1 MAQEYYVEQLFKQKT
16 NNEILGD
23 NYDGNNAF
31 ILFYPVDRFYEPEPD
46 QVDTIQIYV
55 SPCNTKVYDMMV
67 EKFGYPNKN
76 SDYGGRRWEIPYD
89 FPEVVQHGN
98 KFAFNGMILECKQE
112 KDGYYVIPSFLKKEF
127 REAFPTVYN
136 VARKQTLQSVDYN
149 GEFPTYCSGDT
160 ILEFENCKITTKIL
174 SCGGGYVFEYED
186 PTPVKW
192 GKGVPSI
199 LSEIEEEIL
208 EKLEVYDYTFCC
220 GGCE

>member
-1 MAQEYYVEQLFKQKT
+1 MEHYVEQLFEKKT
-16 NNEILGD
+16 NDEILGKS
-23 NYDGNNAF
+23 YDENNAF
-31 ILFYPVDRFYEPEPD
+31 ILFYPVDRFYEPKPN

-55 SPCNTKVYDMMV
+55 SPCNTEVYDMIV
-67 EKFGYPNKN
+67 KKFGYPNKQTR
-76 SDYGGRRWEIPYD
+76 YGRRWEIPYD
-89 FPEVVQHGN
+89 FPEVVQYGN
-98 KFAFNGMILECKQE
+98 KFAFNGVMLECEQE
-112 KDGYYVIPSFLKKEF
+112 DDGYYIIPSFLKKEF
-127 REAFPTVYN
+127 RKAFPNVYN

-149 GEFPTYCSGDT
+149 GEFPVYCSGDT

-192 GKGVPSI
+192 GKNVPSI

>member
-1 MAQEYYVEQLFKQKT
+1 MEYYVKQLFEQKT
-16 NNEILGD
+16 NDEILGE

-31 ILFYPVDRFYEPEPD
+31 ILFYPVDKIYEPEPD

-55 SPCNTKVYDMMV
+55 SPCNTEVYDMIV
-67 EKFGYPNKN
+67 KKFGYPNKQTR
-76 SDYGGRRWEIPYD
+76 YERRWEIPYD
-89 FPEVVQHGN
+89 FPEVVQYGN
-98 KFAFNGMILECKQE
+98 KFAFNGVMLECEQE
-112 KDGYYVIPSFLKKEF
+112 DDGYYVIPSFLKKEF
-127 REAFPTVYN
+127 RKAFPNVYN

-149 GEFPTYCSGDT
+149 GEFPVYCSGDT

-174 SCGGGYVFEYED
+174 SCGGCCVSEYED
-186 PTPVKW
+186 PTPIEW
-192 GKGVPSI
+192 GKNVPSI

>member
-1 MAQEYYVEQLFKQKT
+1 MEYYVKQLFKKKT
-16 NNEILGD
+16 NDEILGE
-23 NYDGNNAF
+23 NYDENNGF
-31 ILFYPVDRFYEPEPD
+31 ILFHPVDRFYKPEPD

-55 SPCNTKVYDMMV
+55 PPCNTEVYDMIV
-67 EKFGYPNKN
+67 KKFGYPNKQTR
-76 SDYGGRRWEIPYD
+76 YEKRWEIPYD
-89 FPEVVQHGN
+89 FPEVVQYGN
-98 KFAFNGMILECKQE
+98 KFAFNGIMVECEQE
-112 KDGYYVIPSFLKKEF
+112 DDGYYVIPSFLKKEF
-127 REAFPTVYN
+127 RKAFPNVYN

-149 GEFPTYCSGDT
+149 GEFPVYCSGDT

-174 SCGGGYVFEYED
+174 SCGGSYVFEYED

-192 GKGVPSI
+192 GKNVPSI

>member
-1 MAQEYYVEQLFKQKT
+1 MEHYVEQLFEKKT
-16 NNEILGD
+16 NDEILGK
-23 NYDGNNAF
+23 NYDENNAF
-31 ILFYPVDRFYEPEPD
+31 ILFYPVDKFYEPKPN

-55 SPCNTKVYDMMV
+55 SPCNTEVYDMIV
-67 EKFGYPNKN
+67 KKFGYPNKQTRY
-76 SDYGGRRWEIPYD
+76 DERIWEIPYD
-89 FPEVVQHGN
+89 FPEVVQYGN
-98 KFAFNGMILECKQE
+98 KFAFNGVMLECEQE
-112 KDGYYVIPSFLKKEF
+112 DDGYYIIPSFLKKEF
-127 REAFPTVYN
+127 RKAFPNVYN

-149 GEFPTYCSGDT
+149 GEFPIYCSGDT

-174 SCGGGYVFEYED
+174 SCGGAYVFEYED

-192 GKGVPSI
+192 GKNVPSI

>member
-1 MAQEYYVEQLFKQKT
+1 MEHYVEQLFEKKT
-16 NNEILGD
+16 NDEILGK
-23 NYDGNNAF
+23 NYDENNAF
-31 ILFYPVDRFYEPEPD
+31 ILFYPVDKFYEPKPN

-55 SPCNTKVYDMMV
+55 SPCNTEVYDMIV
-67 EKFGYPNKN
+67 KKFGYPNKQTRY
-76 SDYGGRRWEIPYD
+76 DERIWEIPYD
-89 FPEVVQHGN
+89 FPEVVQYGN
-98 KFAFNGMILECKQE
+98 KFAFNGVMLECEQE
-112 KDGYYVIPSFLKKEF
+112 DDGYYVIPSFLKKEF
-127 REAFPTVYN
+127 RKAFPNVYN

-149 GEFPTYCSGDT
+149 GEFPIYCSGDT

-192 GKGVPSI
+192 GKNVPSI

>member
-1 MAQEYYVEQLFKQKT
+1 MTQEYYVEQLFEQKT
-16 NNEILGD
+16 NDEILGD
-23 NYDGNNAF
+23 NWDGNNAF

-55 SPCNTKVYDMMV
+55 SPCNTEVYDMMV
-67 EKFGYPNKN
+67 EKFGYPNKQTR
-76 SDYGGRRWEIPYD
+76 YERRWEIPYD
-89 FPEVVQHGN
+89 FPEVVQYGN
-98 KFAFNGMILECKQE
+98 KFAFSGMILECEQE
-112 KDGYYVIPSFLKKEF
+112 DDGYYVIPSFLKKEF

-149 GEFPTYCSGDT
+149 GEFPVYCSGDT

-174 SCGGGYVFEYED
+174 SCGGAYVFEYED

>member
-1 MAQEYYVEQLFKQKT
+1 MEHYVEQLFEKKT
-16 NNEILGD
+16 NDEILGK
-23 NYDGNNAF
+23 NYDENNAF
-31 ILFYPVDRFYEPEPD
+31 ILFYPVDKFYEPKPN

-55 SPCNTKVYDMMV
+55 SPCNTEVYDMIV
-67 EKFGYPNKN
+67 KKFGYPNKQTRY
-76 SDYGGRRWEIPYD
+76 DERIWEIPYD
-89 FPEVVQHGN
+89 FPEIVQYGN
-98 KFAFNGMILECKQE
+98 KFAFNGVMLECEQE
-112 KDGYYVIPSFLKKEF
+112 DDGYYIIPSFLKKEF
-127 REAFPTVYN
+127 RKAFPNVYN

-149 GEFPTYCSGDT
+149 GEFPIYCSGDT

-174 SCGGGYVFEYED
+174 SCGGAYVFEYED

-192 GKGVPSI
+192 GKNVPSI